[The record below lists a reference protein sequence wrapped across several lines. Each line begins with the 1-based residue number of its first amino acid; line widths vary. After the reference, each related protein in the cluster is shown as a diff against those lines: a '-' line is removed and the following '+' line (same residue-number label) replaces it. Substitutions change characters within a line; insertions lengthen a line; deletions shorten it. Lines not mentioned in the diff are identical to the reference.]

1 MAADLFMPC
10 CHCPITPKSC
20 LLAPH
25 WLLLN
30 AAPLCLASWLL
41 PLAPWLAPGYGR
53 ERWGRQ
59 SQVGV
64 STSQI
69 MVRVEEVK
77 GCLSSLMSAGC
88 CWVWET
94 S

>member
-1 MAADLFMPC
+1 FYSCLAAPAKLLPL
-10 CHCPITPKSC
+10 PNSC

-53 ERWGRQ
+53 GRQ

-64 STSQI
+64 STS
-69 MVRVEEVK
+69 
-77 GCLSSLMSAGC
+77 LS
-88 CWVWET
+88 WEGLPLIAD
-94 S
+94 

>member
-1 MAADLFMPC
+1 PTMAAVLFMPC

-64 STSQI
+64 STS
-69 MVRVEEVK
+69 
-77 GCLSSLMSAGC
+77 LS
-88 CWVWET
+88 W
-94 S
+94 

>member
-1 MAADLFMPC
+1 SVVVWLQSPGCTSPLYLPTMAAVLFMPC

-53 ERWGRQ
+53 E
-59 SQVGV
+59 
-64 STSQI
+64 
-69 MVRVEEVK
+69 
-77 GCLSSLMSAGC
+77 
-88 CWVWET
+88 
-94 S
+94 